1 MSAQETE
8 APAAPAA
15 AAGSSKKILILVSA
29 ALFFSLISVVL
40 LVVLLLRP
48 VASKIEEGNTEIK
61 EAMESGHKD
70 VGKKIEALRDACID
84 WQAVLK
90 TASDKPD
97 AIFKIEKSADGLL
110 LSLTEIKGGLP
121 APAAEEQKNH

>member
-1 MSAQETE
+1 MSARETE
-8 APAAPAA
+8 APGAPAA
-15 AAGSSKKILILVSA
+15 VAGSSKIILILVSA
-29 ALFFSLISVVL
+29 ALFFSLVAVAL

-61 EAMESGHKD
+61 ETMESSSKD
-70 VGKKIEALRDACID
+70 LGKKIEALRDACID
-84 WQAVLK
+84 WQTVLK

-110 LSLTEIKGGLP
+110 LSLTEVKAGAGQ
-121 APAAEEQKNH
+121 AAE